1 MKINAVVCVWR
12 IEDTNSSAMVELLV
26 MGFNLNTRD
35 MLWGERGLE
44 TWDDFG
50 CVDGYTKGHHH
61 FSFFFSLLQVGSSIP
76 RRKRMNNPSWNNIVS
91 SAAMGIFI
99 LSPEVLI
106 FSNWV
111 LIHGNLLSF
120 FFNFTPGSIA
130 IGSLDFRVIYKSPWF
145 QI

>member
-1 MKINAVVCVWR
+1 
-12 IEDTNSSAMVELLV
+12 
-26 MGFNLNTRD
+26 
-35 MLWGERGLE
+35 
-44 TWDDFG
+44 
-50 CVDGYTKGHHH
+50 
-61 FSFFFSLLQVGSSIP
+61 VGSSIP